1 MLHDSSNLL
10 NRLFIRFVSVFVYLI
25 IMGLTAEDNNK
36 IIERK
41 IAPLEQSLQFF
52 EAKYQSLI
60 KKVTVL
66 EKENQNLNLENNA
79 LKSQV
84 NTIANACKQLEA

>member
-25 IMGLTAEDNNK
+25 IMGLTAEDINK

-41 IAPLEQSLQFF
+41 IAPLEQSAIFRG
-52 EAKYQSLI
+52 EVRIAYQESYC
-60 KKVTVL
+60 TR
-66 EKENQNLNLENNA
+66 EGESE
-79 LKSQV
+79 SQPR
-84 NTIANACKQLEA
+84 KQRPKIPSQYNCQRL

>member
-25 IMGLTAEDNNK
+25 IMGLTAEDIDK

-41 IAPLEQSLQFF
+41 IATIFRGEVRI
-52 EAKYQSLI
+52 AYQESYCTREGESESKPRKQRPKI
-60 KKVTVL
+60 P
-66 EKENQNLNLENNA
+66 
-79 LKSQV
+79 SQY
-84 NTIANACKQLEA
+84 NCQRL